1 MTSTEILSFDVHGE
15 VVQVECPNPEVRQR
29 IANDFAWFVAPAATG
44 QGAPLRIC
52 ARLEP
57 PAWDTVPSLRAS
69 VYSPRNICYADGDRT
84 WIDYFGRALAVWNAR
99 EQRLDAWSEDA
110 HLLHEIVYLAVL
122 SRVGERLER
131 RGIHRVHAL
140 GIERNGEA
148 ALFLMPS
155 GGGKTTLALEFLC
168 SDGPE
173 RLLSEDSPL
182 IDRRGRVLPFPLRI
196 GVAGEVPPEIAPEH
210 VLRVERMEFEP
221 KRLIAL
227 EAFGDGIA
235 TQDAVPRL
243 VFVGDRLLGDGCRIR
258 PASLAE
264 GVRGFLRH
272 MVVGVGLYQGVEFLL
287 QTSFLDLLRKTPL
300 FLSRVLRAAQVLRQ
314 ADVFV
319 LELGRDV
326 RKNASEVVA
335 FLEARKFGRVPR
347 A

>member
-1 MTSTEILSFDVHGE
+1 MAGPEMLGFDVHGE
-15 VVQVECPNPEVRQR
+15 GVLVECPDAEVRQR
-29 IANDFAWFVAPAATG
+29 IANDFAWFTASPAPRG
-44 QGAPLRIC
+44 EPLRIQV
-52 ARLEP
+52 RLEE
-57 PAWDTVPSLRAS
+57 PAWESLPALRAS
-69 VYSPRNICYADGDRT
+69 VYSPRNICYAEGDRT
-84 WIDYFGRALAVWNAR
+84 WIDYFGRGLALWDAAG
-99 EQRLDAWSEDA
+99 QRLEVWSADA

-140 GIERNGEA
+140 GVERNGEA

-155 GGGKTTLALEFLC
+155 GGGKTTLGLEFLR
-168 SDGPE
+168 SERGE

-196 GVAGEVPPEIAPEH
+196 GVAGEVPPEISPEH
-210 VLRVERMEFEP
+210 VSQVERMEFEP

-227 EAFGDGIA
+227 EAFRDRIA
-235 TQDAVPRL
+235 SGPAVPRL
-243 VFVGDRLLGDGCRIR
+243 VFLGNRLLGDGCRIR

-264 GVRGFLRH
+264 GAAGFLRH

-287 QTSFLDLLRKTPL
+287 QTSALDLLRKTPL
-300 FLSRVLRAAQVLRQ
+300 FVSRLVRAGQVLRQ

-326 RKNASEVVA
+326 RKNATEIAA
-335 FLEARKFGRVPR
+335 FLEARGFGGAPR

>member
-1 MTSTEILSFDVHGE
+1 MSSTEILRFDVHGE
-15 VVQVECPNPEVRQR
+15 IVLVECPNPQVRQR
-29 IANDFAWFVAPAATG
+29 ISNDFEWFADPAGTG
-44 QGAPLRIC
+44 QGALLRIC
-52 ARLEP
+52 PHLEQP
-57 PAWDTVPSLRAS
+57 DWDTVPPLRAS
-69 VYSPRNICYADGDRT
+69 VYTPRNICYADGDRT
-84 WIDYFGRALAVWNAR
+84 WIDYFGRALAVWNDV
-99 EQRLDAWSEDA
+99 EQQLEVWSEDA

-155 GGGKTTLALEFLC
+155 GGGKTTLALSFLC
-168 SDGPE
+168 SEGPE

-196 GVAGEVPPEIAPEH
+196 GVAGDLPPGIASEH
-210 VLRVERMEFEP
+210 VSLVERMEFEP

-227 EAFGDGIA
+227 EAFGDRIA
-235 TQDAVPRL
+235 TQDALPRL

-300 FLSRVLRAAQVLRQ
+300 LVSRVLRAAQVLRE

-326 RKNASEVVA
+326 RKNTAEIAA
-335 FLEARKFGRVPR
+335 FLESRKFGRVPR